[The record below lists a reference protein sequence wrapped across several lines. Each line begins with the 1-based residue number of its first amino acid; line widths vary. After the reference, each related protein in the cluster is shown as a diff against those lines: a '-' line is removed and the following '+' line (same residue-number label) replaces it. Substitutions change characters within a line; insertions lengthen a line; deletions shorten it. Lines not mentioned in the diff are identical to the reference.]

1 MMDLSGLL
9 EPIRLLPGYE
19 SLLRGVRDGR
29 TRPMTAPLMRSV
41 RPAIAAALAVD
52 TSLPVVYVVAHS
64 DRLLALADEVPCWA
78 PGLDVRTFPSP
89 NALFY
94 EIAPWGPRTIRQR
107 VGVLAAFSSDNRSS
121 RGESKDPANGPPV
134 ILATA
139 QSLMTRT
146 ISPQVFR
153 ANSMG
158 LIVGQDYRLD
168 QVLSHLVGVG
178 YTYSGLVTE
187 AGQFSRRGG
196 IVDLWPPSDPEPTRL
211 EFFSDTLES
220 VRAFEP
226 SSQRSTGVLQSVLV
240 SPARE
245 GLPRLCNEDWRAF
258 LPTEET
264 SDDPSPRDSLMEFL
278 LPWMDP
284 ESGSL
289 LEFVPPRSIVVMDD
303 RPAFAESVSDLE
315 EQAVAFREEQ
325 IQRNALPQEF
335 PLPYLTLGE
344 LDEALDQRGAIDF
357 SLTDI
362 SDPVDDS
369 LGIEFSPG
377 PRLAGQIQPLL
388 DHLLERRLAHEA
400 AVIVSRQAPRI
411 AELCQDLD
419 PGLALAESLPE
430 PPQPGDLHVVH
441 GALTEGW
448 SLRLGP
454 GGALHLLTDAEIF
467 GWGRP
472 RPRRHV
478 PRVAPTPESAF
489 ADLKTGDLV
498 VHVDYGIGRFLGL
511 VERTLEGL
519 RREFLLIQYGEG
531 DQLYVPIHQADR
543 LTRYVGPDAGIPS
556 LSRLGTQE
564 WDRVKAKAKEAV
576 AEVARDLLELYAKRM
591 AASGYAFSSDTAWQH
606 ELEASFP
613 YVETEDQIRALE
625 AIKDDMERQLP
636 MDRLICG
643 DVGYGKTEVALRA
656 AFKAV
661 MDGKQVAL
669 LVPTTVLAQ
678 QHFNTFR
685 QRLSPFPVEVEM
697 LSRFRSR
704 SEAEAIV
711 TRLAKGEID
720 IIIGTHRLLQRDVSF
735 KDLGLVIIDEEQR
748 FGVTHKEYLKQIRT
762 EVDVLTMTATPIPR
776 TLYLALTGARDIST
790 IDTPP
795 EDRLPVVT
803 QVGPYD
809 PRLVRQAILR
819 ELNRTGQV
827 FFVHNRVETIQG
839 MSQRLQNL
847 VPEAKIAVA
856 HGQMRERDL
865 AEVMQSFARGEI
877 DVLVSTSIIESGLD
891 IPNANTLI
899 VDRADRF
906 GLSQLYQLRGR
917 VGRGTARGFAYFFR
931 HPTFRTKEDALERL
945 EIIAE
950 HTQLG
955 SGYTIAMHDLE
966 MRGAGDIL
974 GTRQHG
980 HIAAIGFHLY
990 TRLLADAV
998 RRIKPEF
1005 EQPLAVE
1012 ATTSGLP
1019 ELLPINIDLPLSS
1032 TIPPEY
1038 VTDRDLRLQLYRRMA
1053 GIRSDREL
1061 DQLLLELGDRFGP
1074 PPVELENLAYQLRVK
1089 MLAVEADVK
1098 SIAMEN
1104 GQILLQL
1111 SRPAE
1116 DEDIPDLG
1124 DDVRVSK
1131 RGVWISRRGETDW
1144 PSRLLEVLKDLRRQA
1159 PPAGSH
1165 GRSRS
1170 PSDTSLDIGRAF

>member
-1 MMDLSGLL
+1 MMHLSGLL
-9 EPIRLLPGYE
+9 EPIRDLKGYQ
-19 SLLRGVRDGR
+19 SLLRDVAAGR
-29 TRPMTAPLMRSV
+29 TQPLPTPLPRSV

-52 TSLPVVYVVAHS
+52 SSLPMVYVVAHT
-64 DRLLALADEVPCWA
+64 DRLLALADELSAWA
-78 PGLDVRTFPSP
+78 PALDVRLFTSP

-94 EIAPWGPRTIRQR
+94 EVAPWGPRTIQQR
-107 VGVLAAFSSDNRSS
+107 VAVLATLSGHPDDDSSSAY
-121 RGESKDPANGPPV
+121 PPGPPRLV
-134 ILATA
+134 LTTA

-146 ISPQVFR
+146 ISPRLFN
-153 ANSMG
+153 ANSKV
-158 LIVGQDYRLD
+158 LRVGEDYRLD
-168 QVLSHLVGVG
+168 QILSFLVGVG
-178 YTYSGLVTE
+178 YAYSGLVTE
-187 AGQFSRRGG
+187 PGQFSRRGG
-196 IVDLWPPSDPEPTRL
+196 IVDLWPPAESEPTRL
-211 EFFSDTLES
+211 EFFSDTLEAI
-220 VRAFEP
+220 RAFQP
-226 SSQRSTGVLQSVLV
+226 SSQRSTQVLESVLV

-245 GLPRLCNEDWRAF
+245 GLPHLFDQSWSTLLTEQAGDEPGQREAF
-258 LPTEET
+258 L
-264 SDDPSPRDSLMEFL
+264 EFL
-278 LPWMDP
+278 LPMMDP
-284 ESGSL
+284 DGGSL
-289 LEFVPPRSIVVMDD
+289 LEYLHARSIVIVDD
-303 RPAFAESVSDLE
+303 RPAVIEAVSDLE
-315 EQAVAFREEQ
+315 EQAVALRDEQ
-325 IQRNALPQEF
+325 IQRGAIPEDF
-335 PLPYLTLGE
+335 PLPYLTLTE
-344 LDEALDQRGAIDF
+344 TQEALDQHGAVDF
-357 SLTDI
+357 SLTSFEDT
-362 SDPVDDS
+362 VDDR
-369 LGIEFSPG
+369 LTVEFSPG

-388 DHLLERRLAHEA
+388 DHLLEKRLAHEA
-400 AVIVSRQAPRI
+400 VVIVSRQAPRI
-411 AELCQDLD
+411 AELCQELD
-419 PGLALAESLPE
+419 PGLKLVDSIPKSL
-430 PPQPGDLHVVH
+430 QPGDLQIVH

-448 SLRLGP
+448 SLHLAS
-454 GGALHLLTDAEIF
+454 GGELHLLTDAEIF

-472 RPRRHV
+472 RPRRHAH
-478 PRVAPTPESAF
+478 RAAPTPESAY
-489 ADLKTGDLV
+489 ADLKPDDLV
-498 VHVDYGIGRFLGL
+498 VHVDYGVGRFAGL

-519 RREFLLIQYGEG
+519 RREFLLVQYAEG

-543 LTRYVGPDAGIPS
+543 LTRYVGPDASVPS

-564 WDRVKAKAKEAV
+564 WDRLKGRAKEAV
-576 AEVARDLLELYAKRM
+576 EEVARDLLDLYAKRM
-591 AASGYAFSSDTAWQH
+591 SVTGYAFSPDTSWQR

-625 AIKDDMERQLP
+625 AIKSDMERRLP

-661 MDGKQVAL
+661 MDGKQVGL

-678 QHFNTFR
+678 QHFNTFK

-711 TRLAKGEID
+711 KRLASGEID
-720 IIIGTHRLLQRDVSF
+720 IIIGTHRLLQRDVRF

-776 TLYLALTGARDIST
+776 TLYLALTGARDVST

-827 FFVHNRVETIQG
+827 FFVHNRVETIG
-839 MSQRLQNL
+839 SMSQRLQRL
-847 VPEAKIAVA
+847 VPEAQIAVA
-856 HGQMRERDL
+856 HGQMREREL

-931 HPTFRTKEDALERL
+931 HPTFRTKEDALQRL

-990 TRLLADAV
+990 TRLLSEAV
-998 RRIKPEF
+998 RRLKPEV
-1005 EQPLAVE
+1005 ESSMPVETAV
-1012 ATTSGLP
+1012 SGLP

-1032 TIPPEY
+1032 TIPQEY
-1038 VTDRDLRLQLYRRMA
+1038 VPDRDLRLQLYRRMA
-1053 GIRSDREL
+1053 GIRSDGQL
-1061 DQLLLELGDRFGP
+1061 DQLLSELGDRFGP
-1074 PPVELENLAYQLRVK
+1074 PPVEVENLAYQLRLK
-1089 MLAVEADVK
+1089 LLAVKADIK

-1104 GQILLQL
+1104 GQILLQFAKPIENG
-1111 SRPAE
+1111 SV
-1116 DEDIPDLG
+1116 PDLG
-1124 DDVRVSK
+1124 EDVRVSK
-1131 RGVWISRRGETDW
+1131 RGVWISRHGRAEW
-1144 PSRLLEVLKDLRRQA
+1144 PSRLLEVLENLA
-1159 PPAGSH
+1159 P
-1165 GRSRS
+1165 
-1170 PSDTSLDIGRAF
+1170 

>member
-1 MMDLSGLL
+1 MMNLSRLL
-9 EPIRLLPGYE
+9 DPIRGLQGYE
-19 SLLRGVRDGR
+19 SLLRDVSDGG
-29 TRPMTAPLMRSV
+29 TQPLATPLMRAV
-41 RPAIAAALAVD
+41 RPAVAAALAVD
-52 TSLPVVYVVAHS
+52 SSLTVVYVVAHS
-64 DRLLALADEVPCWA
+64 DRLLALADELPAWA
-78 PGLDVRTFPSP
+78 PELDLRTFPGP

-94 EIAPWGPRTIRQR
+94 EVTPWGPRTIQQR
-107 VGVLAAFSSDNRSS
+107 VGVLAALSGDI
-121 RGESKDPANGPPV
+121 GAAAADPASVATAPRL

-139 QSLMTRT
+139 QSIMTRT
-146 ISPQVFR
+146 MSPQLFQ
-153 ANSMG
+153 ANSK
-158 LIVGQDYRLD
+158 LFRVDESYRLD
-168 QVLSHLVGVG
+168 QILSHLVGVG

-187 AGQFSRRGG
+187 PGQFSRRGG
-196 IVDLWPPSDPEPTRL
+196 IVDLWPPSEPEPTRL

-220 VRAFEP
+220 IRAFEP
-226 SSQRSTGVLQSVLV
+226 SSQRSTWVRESVLV
-240 SPARE
+240 YPARE
-245 GLPRLCNEDWRAF
+245 GIPRLFHETWSALLPKQDGDEPGLNEA
-258 LPTEET
+258 
-264 SDDPSPRDSLMEFL
+264 LMEFL
-278 LPWMDP
+278 LPLLDP
-284 ESGSL
+284 DGGSL
-289 LEFVPPRSIVVMDD
+289 LDFVRSRSIVLVDD
-303 RPAFAESVSDLE
+303 RPAFAEAVSDLE
-315 EQAVAFREEQ
+315 EQAVAFRGEQ
-325 IQRNALPQEF
+325 IQRGAIPDDF
-335 PLPYLTLGE
+335 PLPYLTLTE
-344 LDEALDQRGAIDF
+344 IEEALDQRGAVDF
-357 SLTDI
+357 SLTSFD
-362 SDPVDDS
+362 DAVDDS
-369 LGIEFSPG
+369 LEVEFSPG

-388 DHLLERRLAHEA
+388 DHLLERRLAHETV
-400 AVIVSRQAPRI
+400 VIVSRQAPRI

-419 PGLALAESLPE
+419 PGLALVESVPESL
-430 PPQPGDLHVVH
+430 QPGDVHIVH

-448 SLRLGP
+448 SLRLA
-454 GGALHLLTDAEIF
+454 GGGGLHLLTDSEIF

-472 RPRRHV
+472 RPRRHA
-478 PRVAPTPESAF
+478 PRAAPTPESAY
-489 ADLKTGDLV
+489 ADLKADDLV
-498 VHVDYGIGRFLGL
+498 VHVDYGIGRFTGL

-519 RREFLLIQYGEG
+519 RREFLLVQYAEG

-543 LTRYVGPDAGIPS
+543 LTRYVGADASIPS

-564 WDRVKAKAKEAV
+564 WDRLKGKAQEAV
-576 AEVARDLLELYAKRM
+576 AEVARDLLDLYAKRM
-591 AASGYAFSSDTAWQH
+591 AVTGYAFSQDTAWQR

-613 YVETEDQIRALE
+613 YVETDDQIRALE
-625 AIKDDMERQLP
+625 AIKVDMERSLP

-711 TRLAKGEID
+711 KRLATGEID
-720 IIIGTHRLLQRDVSF
+720 IIIGTHRILQRDVSF

-827 FFVHNRVETIQG
+827 FFVHNRVETIQS
-839 MSQRLQNL
+839 MSHRLQNL
-847 VPEAKIAVA
+847 VPEAQIAVA
-856 HGQMRERDL
+856 HGQMREREL

-931 HPTFRTKEDALERL
+931 HPTFRTKEDALQRL
-945 EIIAE
+945 EIIAQ

-955 SGYTIAMHDLE
+955 SGYAIAMHDLE

-990 TRLLADAV
+990 TRLLGDAV
-998 RRIKPEF
+998 RRMKPEF
-1005 EQPLAVE
+1005 EQPLTVE
-1012 ATTSGLP
+1012 APTSGLP

-1038 VTDRDLRLQLYRRMA
+1038 VADRDLRLQLYRRMA

-1074 PPVELENLAYQLRVK
+1074 PPIEVENLAYQLRVK
-1089 MLAVEADVK
+1089 MLAVKADVK

-1111 SRPAE
+1111 GKTTE
-1116 DEDIPDLG
+1116 DGEIPDLG
-1124 DDVRVSK
+1124 EDVRVSK
-1131 RGVWISRRGETDW
+1131 RGVWISRQGGTDW
-1144 PSRLLEVLKDLRRQA
+1144 PSRLVAVLEGLA
-1159 PPAGSH
+1159 A
-1165 GRSRS
+1165 
-1170 PSDTSLDIGRAF
+1170 

>member
-1 MMDLSGLL
+1 MDLSGLL
-9 EPIRLLPGYE
+9 DPIRDLQGYA
-19 SLLRGVRDGR
+19 SLLRDVSDGR
-29 TRPMTAPLMRSV
+29 TQPSAAPLMRAV
-41 RPAIAAALAVD
+41 RPAVAAALAVD
-52 TSLPVVYVVAHS
+52 SSLPVVYVVAHS
-64 DRLLALADEVPCWA
+64 DRLLALADELPSWA
-78 PGLDVRTFPSP
+78 SELDVRTFPSP

-94 EIAPWGPRTIRQR
+94 EVAPWGPRTIQQR
-107 VGVLAAFSSDNRSS
+107 VGVLATLSGDIGAV
-121 RGESKDPANGPPV
+121 GPDPKKVATRPLL

-146 ISPQVFR
+146 MSPQVFQ
-153 ANSMG
+153 ANSKA
-158 LIVGQDYRLD
+158 LRVDKDYRLD
-168 QVLSHLVGVG
+168 QVLSYLLGVG
-178 YTYSGLVTE
+178 YAYSGLVTE
-187 AGQFSRRGG
+187 PGQFSRRGG
-196 IVDLWPPSDPEPTRL
+196 IVDLWPPAEPEPTRL

-220 VRAFEP
+220 IRGFEP
-226 SSQRSTGVLQSVLV
+226 SSQRSTGVRESLLV

-245 GLPRLCNEDWRAF
+245 GLPRLYDEEWSAF
-258 LPTEET
+258 LPME
-264 SDDPSPRDSLMEFL
+264 DDRDEPGLNDALMEFL
-278 LPWMDP
+278 LPLMDP
-284 ESGSL
+284 EGGSL
-289 LEFVPPRSIVVMDD
+289 LEFIRSRSIVLVDD
-303 RPAFAESVSDLE
+303 RPAFGEAVSDLE
-315 EQAVAFREEQ
+315 EQAVAFRDEQ
-325 IQRNALPQEF
+325 IQRGAIPQEF
-335 PLPYLTLGE
+335 PLPYLTLTE
-344 LDEALDQRGAIDF
+344 IEEALDQRGAVDF
-357 SLTDI
+357 SLTAFDGM
-362 SDPVDDS
+362 VDDS
-369 LGIEFSPG
+369 LGVDFSPG

-400 AVIVSRQAPRI
+400 VVIVSRQAPRI

-419 PGLALAESLPE
+419 PRLALVESLPE
-430 PPQPGDLHVVH
+430 SLQPGDLHIVH

-448 SLRLGP
+448 SLRLAD
-454 GGALHLLTDAEIF
+454 GGGLHLLTDSEIF

-472 RPRRHV
+472 RPRRHT
-478 PRVAPTPESAF
+478 PRAAPTPESAY
-489 ADLKTGDLV
+489 ADLKAEDLV
-498 VHVDYGIGRFLGL
+498 VHVDYGIGRFTGL

-519 RREFLLIQYGEG
+519 RREFLLIQYAEG

-543 LTRYVGPDAGIPS
+543 LTRYVGPDASLPS

-564 WDRVKAKAKEAV
+564 WDRLKGKAKEAV
-576 AEVARDLLELYAKRM
+576 AEVARDLLDLYAKRM
-591 AASGYAFSSDTAWQH
+591 AASGYAFSPDTAWQR

-625 AIKDDMERQLP
+625 AIKSDMERSLP

-711 TRLAKGEID
+711 KRLDKGEID
-720 IIIGTHRLLQRDVSF
+720 IIIGTHRLLQRDVRF

-827 FFVHNRVETIQG
+827 FFVHNRVDTIQS
-839 MSQRLQNL
+839 MSHRLQNL
-847 VPEAKIAVA
+847 VPEAQIAVA

-931 HPTFRTKEDALERL
+931 HPMFRTKEDALQRL
-945 EIIAE
+945 EIIAQ

-955 SGYTIAMHDLE
+955 SGYAIAMHDLE

-990 TRLLADAV
+990 TRLLGDAV
-998 RRIKPEF
+998 RRMKPEF
-1005 EQPLAVE
+1005 ERPLTVE
-1012 ATTSGLP
+1012 APASGLP

-1032 TIPPEY
+1032 AIPPEY

-1053 GIRSDREL
+1053 GIRSDGEL

-1074 PPVELENLAYQLRVK
+1074 PPVEVENLAYQLRVK
-1089 MLAVEADVK
+1089 MLAVKADVK

-1111 SRPAE
+1111 SRLAE
-1116 DEDIPDLG
+1116 DGNIPDLG
-1124 DDVRVSK
+1124 EDVRVSK
-1131 RGVWISRRGETDW
+1131 RGVWISRHGGTDW
-1144 PSRLLEVLKDLRRQA
+1144 PSRLLEVLEGL
-1159 PPAGSH
+1159 G
-1165 GRSRS
+1165 G
-1170 PSDTSLDIGRAF
+1170 

>member
-1 MMDLSGLL
+1 
-9 EPIRLLPGYE
+9 
-19 SLLRGVRDGR
+19 
-29 TRPMTAPLMRSV
+29 MRAV

-52 TSLPVVYVVAHS
+52 SSLPMIYIVAHS
-64 DRLLALADEVPCWA
+64 DRLLALADELPAWA
-78 PGLDVRTFPSP
+78 PELHVLAFPSP

-94 EIAPWGPRTIRQR
+94 EVAPWGPRTIQQR
-107 VGVLAAFSSDNRSS
+107 VAVLAALSGAAEAGDLVAQDG
-121 RGESKDPANGPPV
+121 RGSPPL

-139 QSLMTRT
+139 QALMTRT
-146 ISPQVFR
+146 ISPQLFR
-153 ANSMG
+153 ANSRG
-158 LIVGQDYRLD
+158 LRPGETYRLD
-168 QVLSHLVGVG
+168 QILSFLLGVG
-178 YTYSGLVTE
+178 YSYSGLVTE
-187 AGQFSRRGG
+187 PGQFSRRGG
-196 IVDLWPPSDPEPTRL
+196 IVDLWPPAEPQPTRL

-220 VRAFEP
+220 IRAFEP
-226 SSQRSTGVLQSVLV
+226 SSQRSTGVRDSILLF
-240 SPARE
+240 PGRE
-245 GLPRLCNEDWRAF
+245 GLPHLYDEAWGALLPEEAGEDVSQRE
-258 LPTEET
+258 P
-264 SDDPSPRDSLMEFL
+264 LMESL
-278 LPWMDP
+278 LPLIDP
-284 ESGSL
+284 DGGSL
-289 LEFVPPRSIVVMDD
+289 LDYVNSRAVVIVDD
-303 RPAFAESVSDLE
+303 RPAVAEAISDLE
-315 EQAVAFREEQ
+315 EQAVALRADQ
-325 IQRNALPQEF
+325 IQRGAIPADF
-335 PLPYLTLGE
+335 PLPYLTLT
-344 LDEALDQRGAIDF
+344 DIQEALDQHGALDF
-357 SLTDI
+357 SLTSYDGA
-362 SDPVDDS
+362 VDDG
-369 LGIEFSPG
+369 LAAGFSPG

-388 DHLLERRLAHEA
+388 DHLAERRLAHEA
-400 AVIVSRQAPRI
+400 VVIVSRQAPRI
-411 AELCQDLD
+411 AELCQTLD
-419 PGLALAESLPE
+419 PGLRLVESVSE
-430 PPQPGDLHVVH
+430 APQPGDLRIVH

-448 SLRLGP
+448 SLRFAP

-472 RPRRHV
+472 RPRRHARHV
-478 PRVAPTPESAF
+478 PPTPESAY
-489 ADLKTGDLV
+489 ADLKPDDLV
-498 VHVDYGIGRFLGL
+498 VHVDYGVGRFAGL

-519 RREFLLIQYGEG
+519 RREFLLVQYAEG

-543 LTRYVGPDAGIPS
+543 LTRYIGPDASLPP

-564 WDRVKAKAKEAV
+564 WDKVKEKAKEAV
-576 AEVARDLLELYAKRM
+576 EEVARDLLDLYARRM
-591 AASGYAFSSDTAWQH
+591 SVTGYAFSQDTAWQH

-625 AIKDDMERQLP
+625 AIKSDMERSLP

-685 QRLSPFPVEVEM
+685 QRLAPFPVEVEM

-711 TRLAKGEID
+711 KRLASGAID

-762 EVDVLTMTATPIPR
+762 EVDVLTLTATPIPR

-803 QVGPYD
+803 QIGPYD

-827 FFVHNRVETIQG
+827 FFVHNRVETIG
-839 MSQRLQNL
+839 SMSQRLQRL
-847 VPEAKIAVA
+847 VPEAHIAVA
-856 HGQMRERDL
+856 HGQMREREL
-865 AEVMQSFARGEI
+865 AQVMQSFARGEI

-990 TRLLADAV
+990 TRLLSEAV
-998 RRIKPEF
+998 RRIKPEY
-1005 EQPLAVE
+1005 EEALAVE
-1012 ATTSGLP
+1012 APASNMP

-1053 GIRSDREL
+1053 GIRSEGGL

-1074 PPVELENLAYQLRVK
+1074 LPVEVENLAYQLRVK
-1089 MLAVEADVK
+1089 MLAMKADVK

-1104 GQILLQL
+1104 GQILLQFGK
-1111 SRPAE
+1111 PTE
-1116 DEDIPDLG
+1116 NGEVPDLG
-1124 DDVRVSK
+1124 PDVRVSK
-1131 RGVWISRRGETDW
+1131 RGVWISRQAGSDW
-1144 PSRLLEVLKDLRRQA
+1144 PTRLLTVLEEMGA
-1159 PPAGSH
+1159 
-1165 GRSRS
+1165 
-1170 PSDTSLDIGRAF
+1170 

>member
-1 MMDLSGLL
+1 MDLSGLL
-9 EPIRLLPGYE
+9 DPIRALHGYS
-19 SLLRGVRDGR
+19 SLLRDIRDGR
-29 TRPMTAPLMRSV
+29 ALPSSAPLMRSV
-41 RPAIAAALAVD
+41 RPAVAAALAVD
-52 TSLPVVYVVAHS
+52 SSLPVVYVVAHS
-64 DRLLALADEVPCWA
+64 DRLLALADELPSWA
-78 PGLDVRTFPSP
+78 PELDVRAFPSP

-94 EIAPWGPRTIRQR
+94 EVAPWGPRTIHQR
-107 VGVLAAFSSDNRSS
+107 VGVLAALSGDIGPVSPRSKIV
-121 RGESKDPANGPPV
+121 RTGPRM

-139 QSLMTRT
+139 QSLMSRT
-146 ISPQVFR
+146 ISPQVFLENSKTLR
-153 ANSMG
+153 A
-158 LIVGQDYRLD
+158 DEEYRLD
-168 QVLSHLVGVG
+168 QILTHLVGVG
-178 YTYSGLVTE
+178 YAYSGLVTE
-187 AGQFSRRGG
+187 PGQFSRRGG
-196 IVDLWPPSDPEPTRL
+196 IVDLWPPAEPEPTRL

-220 VRAFEP
+220 IRGFDP
-226 SSQRSTGVLQSVLV
+226 SSQRSTGSRESVLV
-240 SPARE
+240 WPARE
-245 GLPRLCNEDWRAF
+245 GLPRLYDSEWSALLPVGEDSEEPGPNE
-258 LPTEET
+258 
-264 SDDPSPRDSLMEFL
+264 SLMEFL
-278 LPWMDP
+278 LPLMDR

-289 LEFVPPRSIVVMDD
+289 LEYIHPRSIVLVDD
-303 RPAFAESVSDLE
+303 RPAFAEAVSDLE
-315 EQAVAFREEQ
+315 EQAVAFRDEQ
-325 IQRNALPQEF
+325 IERGAIPRDF
-335 PLPYLTLGE
+335 PLPYLTLTE
-344 LDEALDQRGAIDF
+344 IEEALDQRGAVDF
-357 SLTDI
+357 SLTAFDGT
-362 SDPVDDS
+362 VDDS
-369 LGIEFSPG
+369 LAVEFSPG

-400 AVIVSRQAPRI
+400 VVIVSRQAPRI

-419 PGLALAESLPE
+419 PGLALAETLPE

-448 SLRLGP
+448 SLRLAD
-454 GGALHLLTDAEIF
+454 GGGLHLLTDSEIF

-472 RPRRHV
+472 RPRRHI
-478 PRVAPTPESAF
+478 PRAAPTPESAY
-489 ADLKTGDLV
+489 ADLRTDDLV
-498 VHVDYGIGRFLGL
+498 VHVDYGIGRFTGL

-519 RREFLLIQYGEG
+519 RREFLLVQYAEG

-543 LTRYVGPDAGIPS
+543 LTRYVGPDASLPA

-564 WDRVKAKAKEAV
+564 WDRLKGKAKQAV

-591 AASGYAFSSDTAWQH
+591 AASGYAFSTDTAWQR

-613 YVETEDQIRALE
+613 YVETEDQVRALE
-625 AIKDDMERQLP
+625 VIKSDMERGLP

-711 TRLAKGEID
+711 ERLEKGEID

-735 KDLGLVIIDEEQR
+735 KDIGLVIIDEEQR

-827 FFVHNRVETIQG
+827 FFVHNRVETIQS
-839 MSQRLQNL
+839 MSHRLKNL
-847 VPEAKIAVA
+847 VPEAQIAVA

-931 HPTFRTKEDALERL
+931 HPTFRTKEDALQRL

-998 RRIKPEF
+998 RRLKPEF
-1005 EQPLAVE
+1005 ERPLAAEVT
-1012 ATTSGLP
+1012 ASAMP

-1032 TIPPEY
+1032 AIPPEY

-1053 GIRSDREL
+1053 GIRSDGEL

-1074 PPVELENLAYQLRVK
+1074 PPVEVENLAYQLRVK
-1089 MLAVEADVK
+1089 MLAAKADVK
-1098 SIAMEN
+1098 SVAMEN

-1116 DEDIPDLG
+1116 DGDIPDLG
-1124 DDVRVSK
+1124 EDVRVSK
-1131 RGVWISRRGETDW
+1131 RGVWISRHGVSDW
-1144 PSRLLEVLKDLRRQA
+1144 PARLLEVLQGLTA
-1159 PPAGSH
+1159 
-1165 GRSRS
+1165 
-1170 PSDTSLDIGRAF
+1170 

>member
-9 EPIRLLPGYE
+9 DPIRQLEVYEKLLGNVAADRKQP
-19 SLLRGVRDGR
+19 SAVPLLR
-29 TRPMTAPLMRSV
+29 AA

-52 TSLPVVYVVAHS
+52 TFRPVLYVVAHS
-64 DRLLALADEVPCWA
+64 DRLLALADELPAWA

-94 EIAPWGPRTIRQR
+94 EITPWGPRTIQQR
-107 VGVLAAFSSDNRSS
+107 VDVLAAV
-121 RGESKDPANGPPV
+121 RGDQANGGRQPSVQGETPLLV
-134 ILATA
+134 LATA
-139 QSLMTRT
+139 QSLMMRT
-146 ISPQVFR
+146 LSPETFR
-153 ANSMG
+153 ENSKR
-158 LIVGQDYRLD
+158 LAVGESYRLD
-168 QVLSHLVGVG
+168 QILSFLVGVG
-178 YTYSGLVTE
+178 YSYSGLVAE
-187 AGQFSRRGG
+187 PGQFSRRGG
-196 IVDLWPPSDPEPTRL
+196 IVDLWPPADAEPTRL

-220 VRAFEP
+220 IRAFEP
-226 SSQRSTGVLQSVLV
+226 SSQRSSDLRDSVCIF
-240 SPARE
+240 PARE
-245 GLPRLCNEDWRAF
+245 GLPCAYDDAWSAM
-258 LPTEET
+258 LPDDGGDAT
-264 SDDPSPRDSLMEFL
+264 SVRDSLMEFF
-278 LPWMDP
+278 LPLMDP
-284 ESGSL
+284 DGESL
-289 LEFVPPRSIVVMDD
+289 LEFMPPHSIVIVDD
-303 RPAFAESVSDLE
+303 RPALAEAVSDLE
-315 EQAVAFREEQ
+315 EQAVVLRAEQ
-325 IQRNALPQEF
+325 IQRGVLPENF
-335 PLPYLTLGE
+335 PLPYLTLAE
-344 LDEALDQRGAIDF
+344 IEETMDRQGAVDF
-357 SLTDI
+357 SLT
-362 SDPVDDS
+362 SFAGSVDDS
-369 LGIEFSPG
+369 LNAEFSPG

-400 AVIVSRQAPRI
+400 VVMVSRQAPRI
-411 AELCQDLD
+411 AELCQDLE
-419 PGLALAESLPE
+419 PGLALVQSVPASL
-430 PPQPGDLHVVH
+430 QPGGLQIVH

-448 SLRLGP
+448 ILR
-454 GGALHLLTDAEIF
+454 GAAVGTIHLLTDAEIF

-472 RPRRHV
+472 RPRHHA
-478 PRVAPTPESAF
+478 PHIAPTPESAY
-489 ADLKTGDLV
+489 ADLKPEVLV
-498 VHVDYGIGRFLGL
+498 VHVDYGVGRFSGL
-511 VERTLEGL
+511 VERTLEGI
-519 RREFLLIQYGEG
+519 RREFLLIQYAEG

-543 LTRYVGPDAGIPS
+543 LTRYIGPDASLPS

-564 WDRVKAKAKEAV
+564 WDRLKGKAQQAV
-576 AEVARDLLELYAKRM
+576 EEVARDLLDLYARRM
-591 AASGYAFSSDTAWQH
+591 AVKGFAFSADTAWQH

-625 AIKDDMERQLP
+625 SIKGDMERTLP

-697 LSRFRSR
+697 LSRFRSP
-704 SEAEAIV
+704 SEAEAIIK
-711 TRLAKGEID
+711 RLTTGEVD
-720 IIIGTHRLLQRDVSF
+720 IIVGTHRLLQRDVSF

-748 FGVTHKEYLKQIRT
+748 FGVTHKEYLKQVRT
-762 EVDVLTMTATPIPR
+762 EVDVLTLTATPIPR

-827 FFVHNRVETIQG
+827 FFVHNRVETIEA
-839 MSQRLQNL
+839 MSQRLQRL
-847 VPEAKIAVA
+847 VPEAQIAVA
-856 HGQMRERDL
+856 HGQMREREL
-865 AEVMQSFARGEI
+865 AEVMERFSRGEI

-899 VDRADRF
+899 VDRADTF

-917 VGRGTARGFAYFFR
+917 VGRGAARGFAYFFR
-931 HPTFRTKEDALERL
+931 HPTFRTKEDALQRL
-945 EIIAE
+945 EIIAQ

-955 SGYTIAMHDLE
+955 SGYAIAMHDLE

-990 TRLLADAV
+990 TRLLTEAV
-998 RRIKPEF
+998 RRIKPEY
-1005 EQPLAVE
+1005 EGSLAVE
-1012 ATTSGLP
+1012 APSSGLP

-1038 VTDRDLRLQLYRRMA
+1038 VSDRDLRLQLYRRMA
-1053 GIRSDREL
+1053 GIRSQPEL
-1061 DQLLLELGDRFGP
+1061 DQLVLELGDRFGP
-1074 PPVELENLAYQLRVK
+1074 PPVEVENLAYQLRVK
-1089 MLAVEADVK
+1089 MLAVQADVR

-1111 SRPAE
+1111 GRPTE
-1116 DEDIPDLG
+1116 NGDVPDLG
-1124 DDVRVSK
+1124 EDVRVSK
-1131 RGVWISRRGETDW
+1131 RGVWISRKGRTDW
-1144 PSRLLEVLKDLRRQA
+1144 PSRLLEVLEDLA
-1159 PPAGSH
+1159 A
-1165 GRSRS
+1165 
-1170 PSDTSLDIGRAF
+1170 